1 MNIAKLRHTLMRSRT
16 PTGAEM
22 KQQNSLEVP
31 PQIRS
36 ASFDEMQLKPG
47 RRESSSSSSSP
58 AERQSF
64 LLRVPYL
71 GPKRS
76 KSFDSGCGDV
86 DDSYPSSRKKNSR
99 PSSLDK
105 ASQQCVHCIYV
116 EEIARRCSCDG
127 RRIPYNMSLDFVSS
141 LDSSREEAEDEEEE
155 EEDWDENSSSDEL
168 HEVIC
173 GIKVTLSPNSPSSAS
188 PTNEDIQIP
197 TSVVSSP
204 RSKTVS
210 PKLERQPAVFC
221 MNTSTELSSQENSFD
236 LSDGGYS
243 HHGSF
248 MYLGSSSEYGDGE
261 QGGEQAALEQHAR
274 TVEPKAS
281 EDSGTGEGAEGP
293 DGAEVTDVFLEVP
306 ARRDR
311 AASLDIS
318 FASFPK
324 PEELMIKTGTTG
336 LTRSCSLEPPKA
348 LRSKSIDIE
357 LPTEEDGNYKVVV
370 TSPKT
375 AKKAINSEVEIQ
387 CENGERRVLRS
398 TCDWMEGA
406 INGDH
411 LWCPT
416 SASGDFCYVGE
427 DHCCKSGPRMK
438 CSACKIIAHTG
449 CIAALVE
456 RVKFPCKPTFR
467 DVGPRQYR
475 EQTATHHHWVHRRNQ
490 KGKCKQCGKG
500 FQSKLLFGSKEIV
513 AISCSWCKAAYHNKE
528 SCFNISK
535 IEETCSLGIHQS
547 CGYLCCTCSRL
558 PFKIQTGKA

>member
-1 MNIAKLRHTLMRSRT
+1 MNIAKLRHTFMRSRT

-86 DDSYPSSRKKNSR
+86 DDSFASSRKRSSR

-105 ASQQCVHCIYV
+105 ASQQCVHCVYL
-116 EEIARRCSCDG
+116 EELSRRCDCDG

-141 LDSSREEAEDEEEE
+141 LDSSREEAEDED
-155 EEDWDENSSSDEL
+155 EEDWDEDSSSDEL

-188 PTNEDIQIP
+188 PTQEEVSLP
-197 TSVVSSP
+197 ASTASSP
-204 RSKTVS
+204 RNKTAS
-210 PKLERQPAVFC
+210 PKLERQPAIFH

-248 MYLGSSSEYGDGE
+248 LYLGSSSEYGDGE
-261 QGGEQAALEQHAR
+261 QAAEHAQEHAGEQAGEQGAPQR
-274 TVEPKAS
+274 GRGA
-281 EDSGTGEGAEGP
+281 GAEQRGS
-293 DGAEVTDVFLEVP
+293 GEEGSVTDVFLEVP
-306 ARRDR
+306 TRRDR

-324 PEELMIKTGTTG
+324 PEELLKSSTTG
-336 LTRSCSLEPPKA
+336 LTRSVSLEPPKA

-357 LPTEEDGNYKVVV
+357 LPTEEDGDYKVVV
-370 TSPKT
+370 TSPK
-375 AKKAINSEVEIQ
+375 AQKYVACMRSS
-387 CENGERRVLRS
+387 RS
-398 TCDWMEGA
+398 TPLFLPPSLSWLLLLLSFRFVCQ
-406 INGDH
+406 
-411 LWCPT
+411 
-416 SASGDFCYVGE
+416 S
-427 DHCCKSGPRMK
+427 
-438 CSACKIIAHTG
+438 
-449 CIAALVE
+449 LVIS
-456 RVKFPCKPTFR
+456 PS
-467 DVGPRQYR
+467 
-475 EQTATHHHWVHRRNQ
+475 
-490 KGKCKQCGKG
+490 KCKESIFSNQ
-500 FQSKLLFGSKEIV
+500 LLLGVNRK
-513 AISCSWCKAAYHNKE
+513 C
-528 SCFNISK
+528 NIQ
-535 IEETCSLGIHQS
+535 I
-547 CGYLCCTCSRL
+547 R
-558 PFKIQTGKA
+558 FF

>member
-31 PQIRS
+31 PQVRS

-86 DDSYPSSRKKNSR
+86 DETDSSRKKTSR
-99 PSSLDK
+99 PSSVDK
-105 ASQQCVHCIYV
+105 ASQQCVHCVYI
-116 EEIARRCSCDG
+116 EELSRRLGCDG
-127 RRIPYNMSLDFVSS
+127 GRIPYNMSLDFVSR
-141 LDSSREEAEDEEEE
+141 LYRSREAEDD
-155 EEDWDENSSSDEL
+155 EDWDEDSSSDEL

-188 PTNEDIQIP
+188 PTQEEVP
-197 TSVVSSP
+197 VPASSSP

-210 PKLERQPAVFC
+210 PKLERQPAVFS
-221 MNTSTELSSQENSFD
+221 MNTSTELSSQENSID

-248 MYLGSSSEYGDGE
+248 LYLGSSSEYGDGE
-261 QGGEQAALEQHAR
+261 QGSGGERGGEGEQG
-274 TVEPKAS
+274 
-281 EDSGTGEGAEGP
+281 SGGEKEG
-293 DGAEVTDVFLEVP
+293 VTDVFLEVP

-324 PEELMIKTGTTG
+324 PEELVSSSPAG
-336 LTRSCSLEPPKA
+336 LTRSCSLEPPKS

-370 TSPKT
+370 TSPKA
-375 AKKAINSEVEIQ
+375 AK
-387 CENGERRVLRS
+387 
-398 TCDWMEGA
+398 
-406 INGDH
+406 
-411 LWCPT
+411 
-416 SASGDFCYVGE
+416 YVPL
-427 DHCCKSGPRMK
+427 H
-438 CSACKIIAHTG
+438 SACFLIYIFQLSYKLMIPILKTSQSDRLAQQKQ
-449 CIAALVE
+449 E
-456 RVKFPCKPTFR
+456 RQQEVGSLSMIVKF
-467 DVGPRQYR
+467 
-475 EQTATHHHWVHRRNQ
+475 
-490 KGKCKQCGKG
+490 
-500 FQSKLLFGSKEIV
+500 L
-513 AISCSWCKAAYHNKE
+513 
-528 SCFNISK
+528 
-535 IEETCSLGIHQS
+535 
-547 CGYLCCTCSRL
+547 
-558 PFKIQTGKA
+558 FKIQPIFTD